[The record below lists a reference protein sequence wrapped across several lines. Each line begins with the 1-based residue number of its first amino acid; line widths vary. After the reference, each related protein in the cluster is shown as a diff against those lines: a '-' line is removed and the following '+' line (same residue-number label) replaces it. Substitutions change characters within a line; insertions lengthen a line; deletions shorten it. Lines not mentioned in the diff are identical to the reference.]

1 MTRTLLFT
9 TSEENGLLFTVCT
22 EHAPDIMFVCSF
34 ANSVL
39 VLATVEDGNVSN
51 IMSAAL
57 IRNWQISECTVTDLI
72 TACLPIHRLVK
83 FQLHVSYCSQNHT
96 VRKTSEAAPIGL
108 IIAFN
113 IIIILG
119 IHEEV

>member
-1 MTRTLLFT
+1 VTRTLLFT

-34 ANSVL
+34 ANAVL
-39 VLATVEDGNVSN
+39 VLATVEDGNVSVLFSN

-72 TACLPIHRLVK
+72 TACLPLHAFVK

-108 IIAFN
+108 I
-113 IIIILG
+113 
-119 IHEEV
+119 V